1 MGEDNQILVNA
12 VHDNS
17 SEFSR
22 DLERAPEIE
31 EFKLNHKRRDNQRNL
46 RPQSQQNIHR
56 FDLSEILEES
66 PKIVPVPIRFLQD
79 YDLNSKLEQL
89 SAN

>member
-46 RPQSQQNIHR
+46 RP
-56 FDLSEILEES
+56 
-66 PKIVPVPIRFLQD
+66 
-79 YDLNSKLEQL
+79 
-89 SAN
+89 